1 MTLRSNV
8 HVCDDDVYS
17 VSVGFH
23 NTNVGRIW
31 YGVQTHMVY
40 HNMVNTYT
48 ICKNIISIYGDLNKS
63 VTVYLY

>member
-48 ICKNIISIYGDLNKS
+48 I
-63 VTVYLY
+63 